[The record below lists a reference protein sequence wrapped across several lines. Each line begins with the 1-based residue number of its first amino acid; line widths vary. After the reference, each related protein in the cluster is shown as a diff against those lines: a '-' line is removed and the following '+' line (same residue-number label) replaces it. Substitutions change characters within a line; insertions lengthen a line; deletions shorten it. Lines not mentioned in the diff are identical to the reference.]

1 MGQMKKMKSLQWKE
15 MRNFDCEWSINK
27 NFITLKNEVN
37 NMAARAL
44 RVFFTLYVTR
54 VMKGIIVKLT
64 TFVMQ
69 YILNEKHMG
78 NFLF

>member
-1 MGQMKKMKSLQWKE
+1 
-15 MRNFDCEWSINK
+15 
-27 NFITLKNEVN
+27 
-37 NMAARAL
+37 MAARAL
-44 RVFFTLYVTR
+44 RVFFALCVTR